1 MKFSSIIGNWAE
13 RNAERNPQG
22 AVKQVKR
29 WKAGDCWSSVETP
42 SGPRVV
48 FLTAAEAGSLSRDA
62 ETKTLQ
68 VVHFRSFPVL
78 SPCESTKL
86 VQSGA
91 RTWLRWTLRLVAA
104 SSLPLPKDALHS
116 FVILTGKVS
125 HFYLSFLRVWLKA
138 SPATTFLPPG
148 SSSVA
153 SHKDILSL
161 PLMAITTCPAGSPA
175 PSTKSHVAACPPVRW
190 MRRLWVQGFWRP
202 LFTCTSDRSRVKS
215 APPVFFTGS
224 RPLLRIWS

>member
-1 MKFSSIIGNWAE
+1 MQRETHRVQSSRLNAGKLETADRPWRRHWVPGSSFSL
-13 RNAERNPQG
+13 PQRQ
-22 AVKQVKR
+22 A
-29 WKAGDCWSSVETP
+29 P
-42 SGPRVV
+42 SPG
-48 FLTAAEAGSLSRDA
+48 TQK
-62 ETKTLQ
+62 TKTLQ

-78 SPCESTKL
+78 NPWESMKF

-91 RTWLRWTLRLVAA
+91 RTWLRWPLRLVAA
-104 SSLPLPKDALHS
+104 SSLPLPKDALHG
-116 FVILTGKVS
+116 FVVLTGKVS

-138 SPATTFLPPG
+138 SPPTTFLPPG
-148 SSSVA
+148 SSFVA

-175 PSTKSHVAACPPVRW
+175 PSTKSDVAACPPVRW
-190 MRRLWVQGFWRP
+190 MRQLWVQGFWRP

-215 APPVFFTGS
+215 VPPVFFRGS